1 MTKEIKKEIL
11 NDKNT
16 NISQNNSQSQK
27 QAPTIPQELET
38 ILGAINW
45 LTIHS
50 PSHRHLFIS
59 DLEWSII
66 PPVMLKQFKLFKDQD
81 NKTVAFASWAR
92 INQDVEDRI
101 LKTGNT
107 KLAPG
112 DWNCGDKIHL
122 IDVLTPFG
130 GNRNIITKLYE
141 TEFKDKNQEVSVV
154 RPSRD
159 GKGLE
164 KVLLKDLIKEKS
176 QN

>member
-1 MTKEIKKEIL
+1 MTDKTLRKSKTESGDVKVADLK
-11 NDKNT
+11 NDST
-16 NISQNNSQSQK
+16 SQK
-27 QAPTIPQELET
+27 KVPTIPGELET

-50 PSHRHLFIS
+50 PQHRHLFIG
-59 DLEWSII
+59 DLDWAIL

-81 NKTVAFASWAR
+81 NKTIAFTSWAK
-92 INQDVEDRI
+92 ISQDVEDRI

-112 DWNCGDKIHL
+112 DWNSGDKIHL

-141 TEFKDKNQEVSVV
+141 TEFNNKEEVSVV
-154 RPSRD
+154 RPASD

-164 KVLLKDLIKEKS
+164 KALLKDLIKEKK
-176 QN
+176 